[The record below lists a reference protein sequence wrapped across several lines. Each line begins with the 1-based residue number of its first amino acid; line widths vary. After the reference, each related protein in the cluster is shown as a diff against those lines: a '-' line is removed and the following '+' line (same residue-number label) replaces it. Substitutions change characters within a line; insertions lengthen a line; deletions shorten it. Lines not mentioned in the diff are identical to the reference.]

1 MRWKP
6 AADGCL
12 FDERFRRADDDV
24 VVRRGPGWLLAAT
37 LVLMLSACSSTGTT
51 TGVGGSSGTLETAS
65 AAIDTSPVPPASTT
79 TPSTTVPSAE
89 QPASSATAQA
99 PSTSA
104 DILVE
109 YSRQGGIRGI
119 SDHLTVLEDGAV
131 TVTRNRPAATQSGQL
146 SPAELTDLRQ
156 LLDALNSTPP
166 SRPDPVK
173 GNDLYSYQVI
183 YRGTEILA
191 EQGAVPPALEPVLA
205 QLAGIVAAYG
215 A

>member
-1 MRWKP
+1 M
-6 AADGCL
+6 
-12 FDERFRRADDDV
+12 
-24 VVRRGPGWLLAAT
+24 
-37 LVLMLSACSSTGTT
+37 
-51 TGVGGSSGTLETAS
+51 
-65 AAIDTSPVPPASTT
+65 
-79 TPSTTVPSAE
+79 
-89 QPASSATAQA
+89 
-99 PSTSA
+99 
-104 DILVE
+104 
-109 YSRQGGIRGI
+109 
-119 SDHLTVLEDGAV
+119 
-131 TVTRNRPAATQSGQL
+131 TRNRPAATESGQL

-191 EQGAVPPALEPVLA
+191 EQGRSRPALEPVLA